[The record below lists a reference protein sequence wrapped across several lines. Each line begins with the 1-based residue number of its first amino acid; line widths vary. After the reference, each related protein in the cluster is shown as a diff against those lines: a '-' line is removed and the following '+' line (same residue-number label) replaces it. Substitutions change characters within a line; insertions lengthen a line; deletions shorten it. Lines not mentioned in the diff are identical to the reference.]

1 MAFSYYF
8 FRLWEWFVAHGI
20 PLIALTLVAILIPRI
35 GRLTIR
41 IVANR
46 GHAGAEAKK
55 ARLALVGAMVYVV
68 QIVAYFIVILLAL
81 TNLGVPAMSAAL
93 PATVVSAAVG
103 FGAQK
108 VIQDFLA
115 GFFIISERQFGVGD
129 YVSFDGTSGD
139 IEGTVVA
146 LTLRATRIRTPSGE
160 VVTVPNGS
168 AGVITNFSQDWSRAV
183 VDLAI
188 PLQSGE
194 SMDDLLERVNHTAS
208 EAIHDPS
215 IKDDVTDE
223 VEILPATKLVAP
235 TAAGQSWQVNFRT
248 MVVVNPARQ
257 WAVERVIR
265 SALLNVFW
273 DRYDLP
279 SVFAQADFGDAQT
292 IAFPGASEGTKTGSA
307 GSKHDSVNPNQQD
320 VSSDAPT
327 QVFQRA
333 DQTAKSTGATG
344 VTGSADSGKSSA
356 AATAAAAG
364 AAGVA
369 AGAAGAKAD
378 SKSDVKAGSST
389 GSSTRASAGADAQDK
404 PAEDAAAVESAP
416 DKDDGPGSPSDV
428 TAPVDATD
436 ASGSTDSTDS
446 TNSTDD
452 DDDIW
457 NGVWRGDTYDSKVK
471 NALSI
476 GGRIRPSTTGLILGL
491 ILTGGLALASSN
503 PEGASAGVLS
513 PDHWRNDKPAATQ
526 EHKPSEASTT
536 PEPTSEQA
544 PATQTP
550 TDTGGT
556 QQPSNVQQ
564 PQQTTSP
571 TTGQQ
576 QPQQD
581 EPTQQQGSQRQPN
594 AAGRGNGGAQTGT
607 GSAQP
612 SSAASQTS

>member
-115 GFFIISERQFGVGD
+115 GFFIISEHQFGVGD

-215 IKDDVTDE
+215 IKDDVIGE

-279 SVFAQADFGDAQT
+279 SAFAQADFGDAQT
-292 IAFPGASEGTKTGSA
+292 IASPGASEGTKTGSA
-307 GSKHDSVNPNQQD
+307 GSKHDSVKPNQQD

-333 DQTAKSTGATG
+333 DQTSKS
-344 VTGSADSGKSSA
+344 TGSADSGKSSA
-356 AATAAAAG
+356 AMGAAAG

-369 AGAAGAKAD
+369 AAAAGAKAD
-378 SKSDVKAGSST
+378 SKSDVKA

-436 ASGSTDSTDS
+436 ATASTDS
-446 TNSTDD
+446 TNSNDSTD

-457 NGVWRGDTYDSKVK
+457 NGVWRGDTYDSKFK

-550 TDTGGT
+550 TDTSGT

-571 TTGQQ
+571 TTSQQ

-612 SSAASQTS
+612 SSAASQTSWP

>member
-215 IKDDVTDE
+215 IKNDVTGE

-279 SVFAQADFGDAQT
+279 SAFAQADFGDAQT
-292 IAFPGASEGTKTGSA
+292 IASPDASEGTKTGSA
-307 GSKHDSVNPNQQD
+307 GSKHDSVKHNQQD

-333 DQTAKSTGATG
+333 DQTSKSTGATG
-344 VTGSADSGKSSA
+344 ATGSADSGKSSA
-356 AATAAAAG
+356 AAAAA

-369 AGAAGAKAD
+369 AGAAGAAGTKAD

-389 GSSTRASAGADAQDK
+389 GSNAQDK
-404 PAEDAAAVESAP
+404 PAEDAAAVESAL

-436 ASGSTDSTDS
+436 ASASTDSTDS
-446 TNSTDD
+446 ADSTDD
-452 DDDIW
+452 DDDLW
-457 NGVWRGDTYDSKVK
+457 NGVWRGDTYDSKFK

-513 PDHWRNDKPAATQ
+513 PDHWRDDKPVSTQ
-526 EHKPSEASTT
+526 EHKPSEESTA

-550 TDTGGT
+550 TDTSGT

-571 TTGQQ
+571 TTSQQ

-581 EPTQQQGSQRQPN
+581 EPPQQQDSQRQPN